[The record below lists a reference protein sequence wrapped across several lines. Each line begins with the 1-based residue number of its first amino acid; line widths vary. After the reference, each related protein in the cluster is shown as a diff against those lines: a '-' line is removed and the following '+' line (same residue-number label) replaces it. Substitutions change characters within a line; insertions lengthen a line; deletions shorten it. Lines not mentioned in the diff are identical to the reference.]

1 MQTGFMD
8 FQKLLDYWQRLST
21 LRGAL
26 GGIILAK
33 LTTFSITTEGHVLN
47 QQHLIAKVLR
57 EALPYIDFLKE
68 KTLVIKLGGSTLEH
82 QRSVLQDI
90 IWLQAL
96 GARPVLVH
104 GGGPYINEWLN
115 KLNMPTRFENGLR
128 VTDAQTLDIVRMVL
142 LGQVNSGLVLM
153 ASQMGGKAIGLSG
166 TDGNMVRARIVDE
179 KLGFVGEIESVD
191 PTLVQTLVDQGY
203 IPVVAPLGQSESGT
217 CLNINADLVAAHLAG
232 ALNAEKLIFL
242 SNVVGI
248 CRTDGSLI
256 SELTEAE
263 ALQLIEEGVISGGM
277 IPKVTACLNA
287 LFAVPRVHI
296 VDGREPH
303 VLLRELFTDQGA
315 GTMIVRK

>member
-1 MQTGFMD
+1 M
-8 FQKLLDYWQRLST
+8 
-21 LRGAL
+21 
-26 GGIILAK
+26 LA
-33 LTTFSITTEGHVLN
+33 TTFSMTSKGYDLSDH
-47 QQHLIAKVLR
+47 HLIAEVLR

-82 QRSVLQDI
+82 QRIVLQDI

-128 VTDAQTLDIVRMVL
+128 VTDASTLEVVRMVL
-142 LGQVNSGLVLM
+142 MGQINSGLVLI

-166 TDGNMVRARIVDE
+166 IDGNMISARITDE

-191 PTLVQTLVDQGY
+191 TGLVQTLIDQGY
-203 IPVVAPLGQSESGT
+203 IPVIAPLGQSESGS

-242 SNVVGI
+242 SNVTGI
-248 CRTDGSLI
+248 CRADGSLI
-256 SELTEAE
+256 SELTETE

-315 GTMIVRK
+315 GTMIIRN